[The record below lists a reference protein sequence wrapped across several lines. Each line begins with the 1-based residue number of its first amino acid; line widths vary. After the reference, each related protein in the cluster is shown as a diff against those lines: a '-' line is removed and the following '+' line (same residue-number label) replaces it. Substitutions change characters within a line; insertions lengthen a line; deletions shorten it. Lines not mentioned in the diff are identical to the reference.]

1 MKNHSYLLLAL
12 LLTACVENKQHEQ
25 QADNTVQEAEKPA
38 KTNPK
43 PAITPEGKK
52 PVPEKIIRE
61 RAAGTVTLLDE
72 ANGKPMAQVNDNV
85 ELEAGIPTK
94 GWSATLVTT
103 ELTDAQQEGQVL
115 KIGSP
120 IIANGKTVG
129 KVLQDVVI
137 EMTFKKNSTGILKD
151 VLKVVS

>member
-1 MKNHSYLLLAL
+1 MKNHSYFLLAL

-25 QADNTVQEAEKPA
+25 QADSTVQEVEKPA
-38 KTNPK
+38 KTK
-43 PAITPEGKK
+43 PAPATAPEGKK
-52 PVPEKIIRE
+52 PTPEKIIRE

-72 ANGKPMAQVNDNV
+72 VNGKPMAQVNDNV
-85 ELEAGIPTK
+85 ELEAGIPAK

-115 KIGSP
+115 KKGSP

-137 EMTFKKNSTGILKD
+137 EMTFKTI
-151 VLKVVS
+151 KV